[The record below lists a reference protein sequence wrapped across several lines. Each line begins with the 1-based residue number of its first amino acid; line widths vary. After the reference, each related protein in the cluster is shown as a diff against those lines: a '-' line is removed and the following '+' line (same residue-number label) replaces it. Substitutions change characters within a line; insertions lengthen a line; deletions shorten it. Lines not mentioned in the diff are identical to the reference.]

1 MTSLNSSSRL
11 PIRSPAEFDK
21 PVTFASGRA
30 KLVMSLL
37 SRGSGAPRRKP
48 PGWWRS
54 LPWRTEGVSADGDQD
69 VYSGCHQLGGHAA
82 KLVGPLVGKAV
93 FQYNGAVFDVAEVG
107 KALYQR
113 REIRALLLGV
123 ASVPQHSNSG
133 DSAALLRAHRE
144 RPRRRDRRAA
154 RRIRAGSCLRQP
166 CRWKAMQQRVC
177 VLHTHAISAAVGFN
191 DSQFLSVRAPADDS
205 ASMTD
210 GGSGHA
216 AASDHCPT
224 RAASEA
230 NLCDHAIRLR
240 NRHRRYCLR
249 RSCYGYD
256 KASSSNQPDHSYPP
270 FFPVGSF
277 NLAVGGSKQRVCL
290 GTLSFS

>member
-1 MTSLNSSSRL
+1 MSTEGRPAGFL
-11 PIRSPAEFDK
+11 PAVPR
-21 PVTFASGRA
+21 
-30 KLVMSLL
+30 
-37 SRGSGAPRRKP
+37 APR
-48 PGWWRS
+48 
-54 LPWRTEGVSADGDQD
+54 
-69 VYSGCHQLGGHAA
+69 AA
-82 KLVGPLVGKAV
+82 T
-93 FQYNGAVFDVAEVG
+93 
-107 KALYQR
+107 R
-113 REIRALLLGV
+113 
-123 ASVPQHSNSG
+123 QH
-133 DSAALLRAHRE
+133 RC
-144 RPRRRDRRAA
+144 RAA
-154 RRIRAGSCLRQP
+154 WWTRAGSCLRQP

-205 ASMTD
+205 ASLAD
-210 GGSGHA
+210 GGSSHA

>member
-1 MTSLNSSSRL
+1 MRCQGLITGIADRCRARAASGHATAPLPSSVVNSR
-11 PIRSPAEFDK
+11 RFMSPA
-21 PVTFASGRA
+21 A
-30 KLVMSLL
+30 L
-37 SRGSGAPRRKP
+37 S
-48 PGWWRS
+48 
-54 LPWRTEGVSADGDQD
+54 
-69 VYSGCHQLGGHAA
+69 
-82 KLVGPLVGKAV
+82 
-93 FQYNGAVFDVAEVG
+93 
-107 KALYQR
+107 
-113 REIRALLLGV
+113 
-123 ASVPQHSNSG
+123 
-133 DSAALLRAHRE
+133 
-144 RPRRRDRRAA
+144 
-154 RRIRAGSCLRQP
+154 
-166 CRWKAMQQRVC
+166 WKAMQQRVC